1 MPNPRKPEELK
12 RLAGTFRKD
21 RNKPV
26 QNAGE
31 RLIEQLEAPDSLSD
45 GGKVEWDAL
54 MPVLVDMGVLT
65 LADLRTL
72 ALLCETLATVTELE
86 NTVQSEGFTIPAA
99 TGGHKAHPALRSL
112 ETTRNAAHR
121 MLGDFGLHPKARN
134 YVSRAPGP
142 ATATDDPFSRLDDDF
157 E

>member
-1 MPNPRKPEELK
+1 MPNPKKTNELK
-12 RLAGTFRKD
+12 RLSGTYRAD
-21 RNKPV
+21 RDKPA
-26 QNAGE
+26 QTAGE
-31 RLIEQLEAPDSLSD
+31 RLTEAPEPPDTLSR
-45 GGKVEWDAL
+45 GAKQEWQGLAC
-54 MPVLVDMGVLT
+54 VLVELGVLT

-86 NTVQSEGFTIPAA
+86 NTIQREGFTIAAA
-99 TGGHKAHPALRSL
+99 TGGHKAHPALKAL

-121 MLGDFGLHPKARN
+121 MLGDYGLHPKARN

-142 ATATDDPFSRLDDDF
+142 LPDDPLDHLDDDF

>member
-1 MPNPRKPEELK
+1 ME
-12 RLAGTFRKD
+12 GI
-21 RNKPV
+21 
-26 QNAGE
+26 G
-31 RLIEQLEAPDSLSD
+31 
-45 GGKVEWDAL
+45 
-54 MPVLVDMGVLT
+54 PVLVDMGVLT

-86 NTVQSEGFTIPAA
+86 NAVQREGFTIAAA
-99 TGGHKAHPALRSL
+99 TGGGKAHPALKAL
-112 ETTRNAAHR
+112 ETTRNSAHR

-142 ATATDDPFSRLDDDF
+142 AAGTDDPFAHLDDDF